1 VIEPP
6 DEGGHNVCSVND
18 RIVVRGARTHNLQ
31 SVDVAIPRGK
41 LVVVTGPSG
50 SGKSSL
56 AFNTIYAEGRR
67 RYVESLSAYARQ
79 LLGPIA
85 RPEVESIEGL
95 SPAIAIEQRALG
107 RNPRS
112 TVGTVTEIDDH
123 LRLLLARAGEPFCP
137 RCGRPVH
144 ASTVT
149 EMVDAVMALGAG
161 ARASILAPAVRG
173 ERGGHAERLE
183 SWRREG
189 FVRVRVD
196 GRVCDLGDEIVLD
209 PRERHDLD
217 LVIDRVQVKDGV
229 RSRVLDA
236 VELALRHGHGLVRVV
251 PADGAELLL
260 SDRFACAPCGVT
272 LPPIEPALFS
282 FNAPS
287 GACPVCHGL
296 GVRSVAD
303 LARLV
308 PDETKTIRG
317 GALASFKKSQLPREL
332 ERYARSMGV
341 DLDAPWSALPERAR
355 DEILYGDGDEFVGVL
370 SLLERRNRVGARAD
384 DDDDDDVDPDARW
397 RREAPCDACGG
408 QRLRPEAL
416 AVKLGG
422 VNIAALS
429 AMRVRPLHAFLRGL
443 TFPPRVANI
452 VARLQQE
459 IVARLGFLD
468 AVGLPYLAMSRP
480 AATLSV
486 GEGQRVRLA
495 TQIGSALVGVLYVL
509 DEPSVGL
516 HPRDA
521 DRLLATIRAMVDRGN
536 SVLLVEHD
544 LDTVRAA
551 DYVVDLGPGAGVKGG
566 RVVGEGTPDVLAT
579 LADSVTG
586 PWLAGARRIEVP
598 RARRSPWGQ
607 LRMVGA
613 TLHNLRDVSVELPL
627 GLLVAVTGVSGSG
640 KSSLILGTLVPHLR
654 ARLYAQARSDNLPP
668 LRALEGV
675 DQLDRLVAVD
685 ASPLGRTPR
694 SSPATY
700 IGVFA
705 LLRELY
711 ATLPEA
717 RARGFRSGRFS
728 FNVRGGR
735 CETCQGE
742 GVRRVEMHFLPDV
755 TVPCEACSGTRY
767 EPETLS
773 VRYRGHSIA
782 DALGMSVD
790 ESLGVFEAI
799 PKVRDLLL
807 ALQDVGLG
815 YLRLGQPATTL
826 SGGEAQRVRLSREL
840 ARKATGRTL
849 YVLDEP
855 TTGLHLQDIDLLL
868 ELLERL
874 VSQGNTVVVIEHQM
888 DVVKRADWVIDM
900 GPDGGDEG
908 GEVVVV
914 GTPETVAATPRS
926 LTGAALAPLLG
937 VSRGPSSDSP
947 PTNGRGRRPRRAASP

>member
-1 VIEPP
+1 
-6 DEGGHNVCSVND
+6 
-18 RIVVRGARTHNLQ
+18 
-31 SVDVAIPRGK
+31 
-41 LVVVTGPSG
+41 
-50 SGKSSL
+50 
-56 AFNTIYAEGRR
+56 
-67 RYVESLSAYARQ
+67 
-79 LLGPIA
+79 
-85 RPEVESIEGL
+85 
-95 SPAIAIEQRALG
+95 
-107 RNPRS
+107 
-112 TVGTVTEIDDH
+112 
-123 LRLLLARAGEPFCP
+123 
-137 RCGRPVH
+137 
-144 ASTVT
+144 
-149 EMVDAVMALGAG
+149 M
-161 ARASILAPAVRG
+161 
-173 ERGGHAERLE
+173 
-183 SWRREG
+183 
-189 FVRVRVD
+189 RVRVD

-755 TVPCEACSGTRY
+755 TVPCEACAGTRY

-790 ESLGVFEAI
+790 EALGVFEAI

-937 VSRGPSSDSP
+937 VSRGPSSDRACP
-947 PTNGRGRRPRRAASP
+947 PTAAGEGHAARRALDPGRGEHVHPPPEETPPMSERKARILVAKPGLDGHDRGAKVVARALRDAGFEVIYTGLHQTPDMIAAAAVQEDVDAVGLSIMSGAHNTLFPAVIDALKRRGADDVKVFGGGIIPEQDFARLTDAGVARVFTPGTALGDIVAWVRDQVKPRDFG

>member
-1 VIEPP
+1 
-6 DEGGHNVCSVND
+6 
-18 RIVVRGARTHNLQ
+18 
-31 SVDVAIPRGK
+31 
-41 LVVVTGPSG
+41 
-50 SGKSSL
+50 
-56 AFNTIYAEGRR
+56 
-67 RYVESLSAYARQ
+67 
-79 LLGPIA
+79 
-85 RPEVESIEGL
+85 
-95 SPAIAIEQRALG
+95 
-107 RNPRS
+107 
-112 TVGTVTEIDDH
+112 
-123 LRLLLARAGEPFCP
+123 
-137 RCGRPVH
+137 
-144 ASTVT
+144 
-149 EMVDAVMALGAG
+149 
-161 ARASILAPAVRG
+161 
-173 ERGGHAERLE
+173 
-183 SWRREG
+183 
-189 FVRVRVD
+189 
-196 GRVCDLGDEIVLD
+196 
-209 PRERHDLD
+209 
-217 LVIDRVQVKDGV
+217 
-229 RSRVLDA
+229 
-236 VELALRHGHGLVRVV
+236 
-251 PADGAELLL
+251 
-260 SDRFACAPCGVT
+260 
-272 LPPIEPALFS
+272 
-282 FNAPS
+282 
-287 GACPVCHGL
+287 
-296 GVRSVAD
+296 
-303 LARLV
+303 
-308 PDETKTIRG
+308 
-317 GALASFKKSQLPREL
+317 
-332 ERYARSMGV
+332 
-341 DLDAPWSALPERAR
+341 
-355 DEILYGDGDEFVGVL
+355 
-370 SLLERRNRVGARAD
+370 
-384 DDDDDDVDPDARW
+384 
-397 RREAPCDACGG
+397 
-408 QRLRPEAL
+408 
-416 AVKLGG
+416 
-422 VNIAALS
+422 
-429 AMRVRPLHAFLRGL
+429 
-443 TFPPRVANI
+443 
-452 VARLQQE
+452 
-459 IVARLGFLD
+459 
-468 AVGLPYLAMSRP
+468 
-480 AATLSV
+480 
-486 GEGQRVRLA
+486 
-495 TQIGSALVGVLYVL
+495 
-509 DEPSVGL
+509 
-516 HPRDA
+516 
-521 DRLLATIRAMVDRGN
+521 
-536 SVLLVEHD
+536 
-544 LDTVRAA
+544 
-551 DYVVDLGPGAGVKGG
+551 
-566 RVVGEGTPDVLAT
+566 
-579 LADSVTG
+579 
-586 PWLAGARRIEVP
+586 
-598 RARRSPWGQ
+598 
-607 LRMVGA
+607 MVGA

-755 TVPCEACSGTRY
+755 TVPCEACGGTRY

-790 ESLGVFEAI
+790 EALGVFEAI

>member
-1 VIEPP
+1 M
-6 DEGGHNVCSVND
+6 ND

-31 SVDVAIPRGK
+31 SVDVSIPRGK

-123 LRLLLARAGEPFCP
+123 LRLLMARAGEPFCP
-137 RCGRPVH
+137 RCGRSVH

-149 EMVDAVMALGAG
+149 EMVDAVLAFGAG
-161 ARASILAPAVRG
+161 ARASIMAPAVRG
-173 ERGGHAERLE
+173 ERGHFAERLDA
-183 SWRREG
+183 WRREG

-196 GRVCDLGDEIVLD
+196 GRLSDLGDEIVLD
-209 PRERHDLD
+209 PRERHDID
-217 LVIDRVQVKDGV
+217 LVIDRVQVKEGV

-251 PADGAELLL
+251 PLEGADLLL
-260 SDRFACAPCGVT
+260 SDRFACAPCGLT

-308 PDETKTIRG
+308 PDATKSIRG
-317 GALASFKKSQLPREL
+317 GALASFKRSQLPREL
-332 ERYARSMGV
+332 DRYARSMGV
-341 DLDAPWSALPERAR
+341 DLDEPWQTLPERAR

-370 SLLERRNRVGARAD
+370 GLLERRNRVGARGD

-408 QRLRPEAL
+408 LRLCPEAL
-416 AVKLGG
+416 AVTLGG

-443 TFPPRVANI
+443 DFPPRVKHI
-452 VARLQQE
+452 VERLQQE
-459 IVARLGFLD
+459 LVSRLGFLD
-468 AVGLPYLAMSRP
+468 AVGLPYLAMNRP

-521 DRLLATIRAMVDRGN
+521 ERLLATIRAMVDRGN

-551 DYVVDLGPGAGVKGG
+551 EYVIDLGPGAGVKGG
-566 RVVGEGTPDVLAT
+566 RLVGEGTPPELAAQT
-579 LADSVTG
+579 ASVTG
-586 PWLAGARRIEVP
+586 PWLSGARRIEVP
-598 RARRSPWGQ
+598 RARRHPWGQ
-607 LRMVGA
+607 LRIVGA
-613 TLHNLRDVSVELPL
+613 SLHNLRDVSVEIPL

-654 ARLYAQARSDNLPP
+654 ARLYAQARSDDLPP

-755 TVPCEACSGTRY
+755 TVPCEACGGTRY

-782 DALGMSVD
+782 DALSMSVED
-790 ESLGVFEAI
+790 ALGVFEAI

-840 ARKATGRTL
+840 ARRATGRTL

-868 ELLERL
+868 QLLERL
-874 VSQGNTVVVIEHQM
+874 VSHGNTVVVIEHQM
-888 DVVKRADWVIDM
+888 DVVKRADWVIDL

-914 GTPETVAATPRS
+914 GSPEQVAASPRS
-926 LTGAALAPLLG
+926 LTGLALGPLLG
-937 VSRGPSSDSP
+937 DRRSPESPSPGP
-947 PTNGRGRRPRRAASP
+947 RPRKARRAAIP